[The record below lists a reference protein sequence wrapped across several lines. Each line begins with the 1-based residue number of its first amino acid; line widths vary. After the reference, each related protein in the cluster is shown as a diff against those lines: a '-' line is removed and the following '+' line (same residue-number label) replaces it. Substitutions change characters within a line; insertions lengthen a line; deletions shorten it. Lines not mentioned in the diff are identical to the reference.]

1 MASASVNQSVIDK
14 MRTLYIIPTQSGK
27 LCSSNDTVYI
37 VDETTA
43 NTLQGLSG
51 LKRVGHREAKPPIRL
66 NVYILVFC

>member
-51 LKRVGHREAKPPIRL
+51 LKRVGHREAKPPTRL
-66 NVYILVFC
+66 NAYILVFC